1 MKFLSKLF
9 YNFVLQAYYI
19 LASLISPF
27 NKKAAQWVS
36 GRKISIT
43 KIQEESIWFHCA
55 SLGEFEQ
62 ARPLLE
68 KIKKDYPSY
77 KIVLTF
83 YSPSGYEVRKN
94 YKKADYIYYLP
105 LDTKKNALD
114 FITKINPKLVFFV
127 KYEFWF
133 HFINE
138 LKNKK
143 IPTFL
148 VSGIFRENQSFFK
161 WYGVFFRSILK
172 NFTHLFVQDNNSL
185 ALLQSINIKNT
196 TKASDSRFDRVY
208 DIYKEAKEYPEIEHF
223 IDNKKCIVLGSSW
236 LEDEKLFAALQN
248 KYKGIKFI
256 IAPHNINKTR
266 FKELANLFTNHV
278 FYSKIDSSSKEKQ
291 VLIIDN
297 MGMLSSIYRYGN
309 IAYIGGGFGASIHN
323 ILEAVVYSIP
333 VIFGPAHK
341 KMKEATDLIILQ
353 GAFEIHNIK
362 ELEVVLDKLNK
373 KEFLKKSSTIAGNY
387 VLNNLGGTEK
397 VLSFLKKEKF
407 LEIIK

>member
-1 MKFLSKLF
+1 MNFLTKIL
-9 YNFVLQAYYI
+9 YNFALQSYYI
-19 LASLISPF
+19 LANLISPF
-27 NKKAAQWVS
+27 NKKAFQWVN
-36 GRKISIT
+36 GRKIPIT

-68 KIKKDYPSY
+68 KIKTEYPFY

-83 YSPSGYEVRKN
+83 YSPSGYEVRKD

-114 FITKINPKLVFFV
+114 FILKTNPKLVFFV
-127 KYEFWF
+127 KYEFWY

-138 LKNKK
+138 LKNKN

-148 VSGIFRENQSFFK
+148 VSGIFRKNQSFFK
-161 WYGVFFRSILK
+161 SYGAFFRSILN
-172 NFTHLFVQDNNSL
+172 NFTHLFVQDDNSL
-185 ALLQSINIKNT
+185 ALLHSIDIKNT
-196 TKASDSRFDRVY
+196 SKANDSRFDRVY
-208 DIYKEAKEYPEIEHF
+208 DIYKEAREYPEIENF
-223 IDNKKCIVLGSSW
+223 IDKKKCIIIGSSW
-236 LEDEKLFAALQN
+236 LEDEKLFVQLLN
-248 KYKGIKFI
+248 KYKENKFI

-266 FKELANLFTNHV
+266 LKELSNLFTNHV
-278 FYSKIDSSSKEKQ
+278 LYSKIKANSKEKQ

-297 MGMLSSIYRYGN
+297 IGMLSSIYRYGD
-309 IAYIGGGFGASIHN
+309 IAYIGGGFGVSIHN

-341 KMKEATDLIILQ
+341 KMKEASDLIKLKA
-353 GAFEIHNIK
+353 AFEINNIK
-362 ELEVVLDKLNK
+362 ELNEVLDRLDDAI
-373 KEFLKKSSTIAGNY
+373 FLKKSANKAGNY
-387 VLNNLGGTEK
+387 VLKNLGGTEK
-397 VLSFLKKEKF
+397 VLSYIKKEKI